1 MPPPKRGFV
10 NFHSQETNFPMETL
24 IALGILG
31 WLGAWCY
38 AKGKRIG
45 SIKGYHVGRSRRR
58 R

>member
-1 MPPPKRGFV
+1 
-10 NFHSQETNFPMETL
+10 METL